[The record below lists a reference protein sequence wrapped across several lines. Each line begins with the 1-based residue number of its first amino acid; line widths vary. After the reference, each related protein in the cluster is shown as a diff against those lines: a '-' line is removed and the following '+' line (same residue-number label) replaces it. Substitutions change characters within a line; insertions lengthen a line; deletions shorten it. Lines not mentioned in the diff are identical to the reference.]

1 MTVSWLRSVRDVAV
15 VVVAL
20 AVELLVWHG
29 DRQLRGGGTA
39 PMWVVPVLA
48 VAVFSTLLRR
58 WRRPVEVF
66 WLQWAYALAGL
77 VLPGYQP
84 FAGLL
89 VALHAVARR
98 APARVAWLALVACA
112 LPFGVNGYNSAAGAH
127 SNARAVF
134 AATAVLWIVLS
145 AMVWGFGRLAKSTD
159 DRAEELRTEEA
170 ARAVRA
176 ERLKLARELHDIVA
190 GAVGGMVLQA
200 AGTRRLVGTQDEK
213 VRESLRVIEHSG
225 VQAMGELRRL
235 LTLLRAAD
243 PATAE
248 VDRAHQ
254 VGLEDLPAL
263 VERFQA
269 AGLTVET
276 VADGHLGADLDP
288 SVGLAAYRIVQ
299 ESLTNTRKHAGPGA
313 AVRIELSRGESYL
326 TVTVRDAGGRSGDK
340 VGMPSLSSGH
350 GLVGLAERVALVGGL
365 LSVGPV
371 DGGFLVRAELPLR
384 GPDPPARRPS
394 AEGDRVAHADPPG

>member
-1 MTVSWLRSVRDVAV
+1 VSRLRSVRDVAV

-39 PMWVVPVLA
+39 PMWVVPVLT
-48 VAVFSTLLRR
+48 VAVFSTLLLR

-89 VALHAVARR
+89 VALHAVARD
-98 APARVAWLALVACA
+98 ASARVAWFVLLACA
-112 LPFGVNGYNSAAGAH
+112 LPFGVNSYNSAAA
-127 SNARAVF
+127 F
-134 AATAVLWIVLS
+134 AGPAVLWTALS
-145 AMVWGFGRLAKSTD
+145 AMVWGFGRLAHSSESH
-159 DRAEELRTEEA
+159 AEALRTEEA

-200 AGTRRLVGTQDEK
+200 AGTRRLVGAQDEK

-235 LTLLRAAD
+235 LALLRAAD
-243 PATAE
+243 PASAE
-248 VDRAHQ
+248 IDPAHQ
-254 VGLEDLPAL
+254 FGLKDLPAL
-263 VERFQA
+263 VERFRA
-269 AGLTVET
+269 AGLTADTAV
-276 VADGHLGADLDP
+276 DGHLDADLDP
-288 SVGLAAYRIVQ
+288 SVALAAYRIVQ

-313 AVRIELSRGESYL
+313 SVRIELSRGESYL
-326 TVTVRDAGGRSGDK
+326 TITVRDAGGQSGDK
-340 VGMPSLSSGH
+340 VGVASLSSGH
-350 GLVGLAERVALVGGL
+350 GLLGLTERVALVGGM
-365 LSVGPV
+365 LSAGPV
-371 DGGFLVRAELPLR
+371 DGGFLVRADLPLR
-384 GPDPPARRPS
+384 GPTHRPGDPQWRETGSPTPTRP
-394 AEGDRVAHADPPG
+394 GDTTLA